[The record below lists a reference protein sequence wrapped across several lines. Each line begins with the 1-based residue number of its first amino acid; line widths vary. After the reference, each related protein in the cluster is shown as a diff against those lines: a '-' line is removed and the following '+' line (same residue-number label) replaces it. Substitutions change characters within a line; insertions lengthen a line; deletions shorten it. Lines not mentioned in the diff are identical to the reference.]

1 MKDAIE
7 AKLVGASLKAP
18 IYTQIIN
25 IKPKYFANRQ
35 LGALYSAVDSHPS
48 PDDASDWLPEAR
60 KHGYRGSAN
69 SMQAIADYCLLAKP
83 NFFHMYANMI
93 YKAYLRRQIS
103 YYGRKLSSLDGSYN
117 VFEKL
122 MHYSSLYENANSI
135 NEASEDA
142 PFNQYHED
150 SSHDLSDGLLP
161 NYKYLD
167 KVLGRGLTGGT
178 LMTIGAGTGVGKTTF
193 SINIAS
199 NIMED
204 AHKRHLPLRVDYFS
218 GEMTE
223 AEILHCFISCRTG
236 VSTYQMLNPHKRIK
250 DKRLLSYTNKVDDD
264 LEAQGLRMYTI
275 RDLSQIKSTIRQ
287 HAIQRKPNTYLAIID
302 HVGLVHV
309 DGPRA
314 NDPKNQR
321 TADVCNDM
329 KTLTTQLHIPIIM
342 QSQINRRVTT
352 RDSPELMLS
361 DLSDSSAV
369 EKDSDIVLLLYRD
382 DKYNPTH
389 RMIKVAKNRNAIY
402 MKIPFL
408 FDKGGVK
415 FIEADHEVAE
425 YIKHHRNFYNKD

>member
-1 MKDAIE
+1 MKNAVE
-7 AKLVGASLKAP
+7 AKLVGAALKAP
-18 IYTQIIN
+18 LYTQIIN
-25 IKPKYFANRQ
+25 VKPKYFASRQ
-35 LGALYSAVDSHPS
+35 LGALYSAVENHPS
-48 PDDASDWLPEAR
+48 PDEASEWLPEAR
-60 KHGYRGSAN
+60 KRGYRGSLD

-83 NFFHMYANMI
+83 NFFHMYAKMI

-103 YYGRKLSSLDGSYN
+103 YYGKKLSSADGSYK
-117 VFEKL
+117 VFEDL
-122 MHYSSLYENANSI
+122 MRYSSLYEDANTV
-135 NEASEDA
+135 NESSEDA
-142 PFNQYHED
+142 PFEQYHKD
-150 SSHDLSDGLLP
+150 SSHDLPNGLLP
-161 NYKYLD
+161 RYKHLD
-167 KVLGRGLTGGT
+167 TALGRGLTGGT

-204 AHKRHLPLRVDYFS
+204 AHKRHRPLRVDYFS

-250 DKRLLSYTNKVDDD
+250 DKRVLAYTNQVDDD
-264 LEAQGLRMYTI
+264 LRKQGLRMYTI

-309 DGPRA
+309 DGPHA

-321 TADVCNDM
+321 TEDVCNDM
-329 KTLTTQLHIPIIM
+329 KSLTTQLHIPIIM
-342 QSQINRRVTT
+342 QSQINRKVTA

-382 DKYNPTH
+382 DKHNPIH
-389 RMIKVAKNRNAIY
+389 RIIKVAKNRNGIY
-402 MKIPFL
+402 MKVPFL
-408 FDKGGVK
+408 FDKGGVR
-415 FIEADHEVAE
+415 FIEADHEIADQM
-425 YIKHHRNFYNKD
+425 KNQWRK